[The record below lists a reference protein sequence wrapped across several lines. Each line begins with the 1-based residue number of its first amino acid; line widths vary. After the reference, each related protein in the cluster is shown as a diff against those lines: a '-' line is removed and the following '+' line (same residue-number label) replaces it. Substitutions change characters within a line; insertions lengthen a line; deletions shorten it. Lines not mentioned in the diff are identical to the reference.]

1 MRFRGLVYRAH
12 DPRWYWPPISGEG
25 ARLHG
30 GRFNRVGVP
39 AFYASLS
46 PATAMREASTVG
58 VPMQPVLLCAYRVDS
73 RPIFDALEAGQCA
86 SHEIADCDLRCPT
99 WEKEMIEGRIPASQ
113 SVADRL
119 IAAGYAGML
128 VPALYRGAG
137 RDERNLVLWRWG
149 TELPSRVRLVDDEGR
164 LTPE

>member
-1 MRFRGLVYRAH
+1 
-12 DPRWYWPPISGEG
+12 
-25 ARLHG
+25 
-30 GRFNRVGVP
+30 
-39 AFYASLS
+39 
-46 PATAMREASTVG
+46 MREASTVG

-73 RPIFDALEAGQCA
+73 RPIFDALESGQRA
-86 SHEIADCDLRCPT
+86 SHQIADSDLRCPT
-99 WEKEMIEGRIPASQ
+99 WEREMIEGRIPASQ
-113 SVADRL
+113 LAADRL

-149 TELPSRVRLVDDEGR
+149 NELPSRVRLVDDEGR